1 MSRADEDGAERG
13 EGSPSAAA
21 DARAKEDARWS
32 AWMGAAQGGDAEA
45 YRALLGELNRVLR
58 AYLQRLLG
66 DPTLVEDGV
75 QETLL
80 AVHRARHTYD
90 VRRAFRPWLM
100 AIARHKAIDLVRR
113 GNNPTR
119 AAASHDEEMGGED
132 RGENRPEAALE
143 VARLLAALPETFRE
157 AIVLTKIQGQTVD
170 EAARVAGVSATAMRS
185 RVHRAMRQ
193 LRRRLDEE
201 PL

>member
-1 MSRADEDGAERG
+1 MGSATASDDVRAQEDT
-13 EGSPSAAA
+13 
-21 DARAKEDARWS
+21 RWS
-32 AWMGAAQGGDAEA
+32 AWMAAAQGGDAEA
-45 YRALLGELNRVLR
+45 YRDLLGELDKVLR
-58 AYLQRLLG
+58 GYLQRLLG

-90 VRRAFRPWLM
+90 PRRAFRPWLM
-100 AIARHKAIDLVRR
+100 AIARHKAIDLLRR

-119 AAASHDEEMGGED
+119 NAASHDEEVAGDE

-170 EAARVAGVSATAMRS
+170 EAARHAGVSATAMRS